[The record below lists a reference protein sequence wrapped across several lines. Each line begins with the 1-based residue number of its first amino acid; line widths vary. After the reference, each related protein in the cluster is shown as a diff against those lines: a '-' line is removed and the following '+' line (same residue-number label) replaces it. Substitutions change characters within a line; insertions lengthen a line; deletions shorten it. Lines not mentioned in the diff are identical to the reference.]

1 MMQSVFEQA
10 GGTYTLQGD
19 YRLPNLTLPA
29 EEERPIGIYG
39 QRRRA
44 YLKEHHRVLY
54 YNLLTAGALHSHLA
68 DIEEQAQ
75 ELFLRLVKQYAAAEG
90 VTEALKA
97 DDPLAWAR
105 RMHGIR
111 SRANEVVMQE
121 IIYG

>member
-1 MMQSVFEQA
+1 MKSVFERI

-39 QRRRA
+39 QQRRA
-44 YLKEHHRVLY
+44 YLKERHRVLY
-54 YNLLTAGALHSHLA
+54 YNLMTAGTLYSHLA

-75 ELFLRLVKQYAAAEG
+75 ELFLRLVKQYAAAKG
-90 VTEALKA
+90 MTEALKA
-97 DDPLAWAR
+97 SDPLAWVR
-105 RMHGIR
+105 QMNGIR
-111 SRANEVVMQE
+111 SRANEAVMQE

>member
-1 MMQSVFEQA
+1 MKSVFEQI

-29 EEERPIGIYG
+29 EKERPIGIYG

-44 YLKEHHRVLY
+44 YLKTHHRVLY
-54 YNLLTAGALHSHLA
+54 YNLLTAGTLHSHLA

-75 ELFLRLVKQYAAAEG
+75 ALFLRLVKQYAAEEG
-90 VTEALKA
+90 VTEALKVS
-97 DDPLAWAR
+97 DPLAWAR
-105 RMHGIR
+105 QLNGIR
-111 SRANEVVMQE
+111 NRANEVVMRE

>member
-1 MMQSVFEQA
+1 MKSVFEQI

-39 QRRRA
+39 QQRRA
-44 YLKEHHRVLY
+44 YLKERHRVLY
-54 YNLLTAGALHSHLA
+54 YNLMTAGTLYSHLA

-97 DDPLAWAR
+97 SDPLAWAR
-105 RMHGIR
+105 QMNGVRN
-111 SRANEVVMQE
+111 RANEVVMQE

>member
-1 MMQSVFEQA
+1 MKSVFEQI

-29 EEERPIGIYG
+29 EEDRSIGIYG

-54 YNLLTAGALHSHLA
+54 YNLLTAGTLHSHLA
-68 DIEEQAQ
+68 DMEEQAQ

-90 VTEALKA
+90 VTEALKVS
-97 DDPLAWAR
+97 DPSAWVQ
-105 RMHGIR
+105 RMNGIR
-111 SRANEVVMQE
+111 NQANEVVMQE

>member
-1 MMQSVFEQA
+1 MESLFEQL
-10 GGTYTLQGD
+10 GGTYTRQGD
-19 YRLPNLTLPA
+19 YCLPDVCLPP

-54 YNLLTAGALHSHLA
+54 YNLLTAGTLNGHLA

-75 ELFLRLVKQYAAAEG
+75 ELFSRMVKQHAVADG

-97 DDPLAWAR
+97 DDPMAWVR
-105 RMHGIR
+105 KMNSIR
-111 SRANEVVMQE
+111 HRANEVVMQE
-121 IIYG
+121 IVYG